1 MTRKFADLIRD
12 FPPERLDRIERR
24 KKELEKDMGVRITSL
39 TDDAIFYDT
48 GEQEGVYGD
57 GVKTV
62 VSIREDVEPRL
73 EEHRWPA
80 EVERITL
87 DDEAKAKL
95 RGALAEIR
103 QREKKE
109 E

>member
-1 MTRKFADLIRD
+1 MTRKFADLIKD

-48 GEQEGVYGD
+48 GKQDGVYDD
-57 GVKTV
+57 GVHTV

-73 EEHRWPA
+73 EEHRWPDKF
-80 EVERITL
+80 EKIVL
-87 DDEAKAKL
+87 DDEVLAKL
-95 RGALAEIR
+95 RGALAGIK
-103 QREKKE
+103 QKKDQ
-109 E
+109 